1 MGMVGLFHDAYY
13 TNAHDAM
20 RRYVGQCCSVKRG
33 TLLVEWGEAWSWR
46 PKKNKKKRQHKY
58 KNTQKKSPKRSG
70 GSSAVIV
77 HDLHESEA

>member
-46 PKKNKKKRQHKY
+46 PKKK
-58 KNTQKKSPKRSG
+58 QKKTPTQMQKYTKKITKKVWG
-70 GSSAVIV
+70 Q
-77 HDLHESEA
+77 